1 MKLLSLLGLL
11 FLFSFTSNLFAVDTV
26 RIIDP
31 ANLVVTGL
39 TSTTFTLGSDSISGD
54 ATTEGSP
61 ARVYVPMTNAFI
73 DPALVIHDKYF
84 SQYSATGVS
93 VLFDTTNI
101 NNVINFPLRTA
112 VTGTVYLY
120 AAAKLST
127 GTGYKVIRRYS
138 PSASTSEDLTFG
150 VSPKNICD
158 QYTSDCSVIAPTVV
172 VNNSKVTFTLYFFL
186 STTSNLPMGD
196 PVVPAGT
203 TGVFF
208 EVVMSNRIYLSTD
221 LKVFITNSRKGD
233 SRVILDYTSDSSML
247 DFKKI
252 SIFKHSTPAP
262 AATNGPIGV
271 YAGSLLSL
279 DFAAT
284 QAGEVTV
291 NQLPNGVD
299 ATLSVLFQD
308 KFGFATTLSD
318 DVTLAPTQIQ
328 ELLKKQACYLLT
340 AGFGEEHY
348 VITFFRHY
356 RDQVLANTWIG
367 KQFIK
372 IYYRS
377 APHYAVI
384 IYQSEWMRL
393 VIRTA
398 AYGLYFLFNFYW
410 LVLIFLSSCYYLNLR
425 KNKILLQKNRL

>member
-1 MKLLSLLGLL
+1 MKLLSLLIL
-11 FLFSFTSNLFAVDTV
+11 FCFTLNLFAADTV
-26 RIIDP
+26 RINDP
-31 ANLVVTGL
+31 ANLVMTGL
-39 TSTTFTLGSDSISGD
+39 TSTTFTLGSDSITGD
-54 ATTEGSP
+54 ATTEASP
-61 ARVYVPMTNAFI
+61 ARVYVPMTNNAV
-73 DPALVIHDKYF
+73 DHDKYF
-84 SQYSATGVS
+84 SQYNAGVT
-93 VLFDTTNI
+93 VLFDTTNV

-112 VTGTVYLY
+112 ITGTVYLY

-127 GTGYKVIRRYS
+127 GTGYKVVQRYS
-138 PSASTSEDLTFG
+138 STASTSTDLTFG
-150 VSPKNICD
+150 VSPKAICA
-158 QYTSDCSVIAPTVV
+158 QYDCSTIESASVS
-172 VNNSKVTFTLYFFL
+172 NSKVIFTLYFYL
-186 STTSNLPMGD
+186 STNSNLPLGD

-203 TGVFF
+203 DGVFF
-208 EVVMSNRIYLSTD
+208 EVQMSNRIYLATD
-221 LKVFITNSRKGD
+221 LRVFITNSRKGD
-233 SRVILDYTSDSSML
+233 SRVILDYTSDQTML

-252 SIFKHSTPAP
+252 TIFKHSTIPAP
-262 AATNGPIGV
+262 ATTNQPIGL
-271 YAGSLLSL
+271 YAGTLLDR
-279 DFAAT
+279 DFPGT
-284 QAGEVTV
+284 ETGEVTV

-318 DVTLAPTQIQ
+318 DVTVVPTEIQ

-356 RDQVLANTWIG
+356 RDHVLANTWIG

-393 VIRTA
+393 AIRSA
-398 AYGLYFLFNFYW
+398 AYSLYFVFNYYW
-410 LVLIFLSSCYYLNLR
+410 LVLIFLISCYYLNLR
-425 KNKILLQKNRL
+425 KNKILFQKNRL